1 MSNLPSAKSDLRGM
15 ITGDKMKREFQN
27 ALPKILPVDRF
38 LRCLMTTV
46 GRVPELLNCD
56 KDSVLACAMTAAQ
69 LGLEID
75 PALGRAYLIPFG
87 NKATLVIGYK
97 GFIDLAYRSG
107 QVSGFQAEAVYEA
120 DEFSYSLGLSPTLKH
135 VPADVENRGAL
146 KYAYAVA
153 NLSNG
158 GNVWRVLNRSQVMK
172 HRAASRSASSKSSP
186 WNTHEEEMWRKTA
199 IRALSSMIPQS
210 PELQRAVAS
219 DESENTVPV
228 KWDDAIDTTSEPVNP
243 RDSLKKDE
251 PK

>member
-1 MSNLPSAKSDLRGM
+1 MSNLPSAKSDLRSL

-46 GRVPELLNCD
+46 GRNPDLLKCD
-56 KDSVLACAMTAAQ
+56 KESVLACAMTAAQ

-75 PALGRAYLIPFG
+75 PALGRAYLIPFKE
-87 NKATLVIGYK
+87 KATLVIGYK

-120 DEFSYSLGLSPTLKH
+120 DEFSYSLGLTPTLKH
-135 VPADVENRGAL
+135 VPADLENRGAL

-153 NLSNG
+153 NLANG
-158 GNVWRVLNRSQVMK
+158 GTVWRVLNRAQVMK
-172 HRAASRSASSKSSP
+172 HRASAAFADSPRSP
-186 WNTHEEEMWRKTA
+186 WKTHEEEMWRKTA
-199 IRALSSMIPQS
+199 IRALSSTMPQS

-219 DESENTVPV
+219 EDAEPTNV
-228 KWDDAIDTTSEPVNP
+228 KWDDAIDTTAEPVNP
-243 RDSLKKDE
+243 MDSIAKDE
-251 PK
+251 VK